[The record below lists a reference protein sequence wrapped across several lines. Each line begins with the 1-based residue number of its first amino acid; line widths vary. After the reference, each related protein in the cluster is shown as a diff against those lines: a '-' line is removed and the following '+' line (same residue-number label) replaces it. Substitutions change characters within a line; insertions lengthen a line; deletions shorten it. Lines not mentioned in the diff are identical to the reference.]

1 MFLTI
6 LHHYVV
12 WHFSQA
18 YLQFFRVWMN
28 LLWFVIHFFS
38 LPQMVRSWFSPW
50 KRITEERKKSWDL
63 EDFFGSLLINLLS
76 RIIGALMRTFVIMV
90 GLLALLIIFV
100 GGLTVYILWTVAPAL
115 IVFLIIIGIMYI
127 V

>member
-1 MFLTI
+1 
-6 LHHYVV
+6 
-12 WHFSQA
+12 
-18 YLQFFRVWMN
+18 MN

-90 GLLALLIIFV
+90 GLLAFLIIFV